1 MRLNQVDLNLLKKT
15 PPHSLGAKQKG
26 WLLEGGDYLT
36 YHMRLR
42 ELKAQARQRRA
53 GHES

>member
-1 MRLNQVDLNLLKKT
+1 MNQVELDLIKKT
-15 PPHSLGAKQKG
+15 APHSLEAEQKG
-26 WLLEGGDYLT
+26 WLLEDGDSLT